1 MRLLTFNDD
10 GSFSLVWFAKDKIPP
25 YAILSHTWGRVEDE
39 VIYMD
44 IVDGTG
50 NKKRGIQK
58 LQFCGNQSFNEPSG
72 QKT

>member
-1 MRLLTFNDD
+1 
-10 GSFSLVWFAKDKIPP
+10 VWFAKDKIPP